1 MLCEM
6 NFFKFI
12 VLIAF
17 IIPFFI
23 STPAKAESVT
33 MSRIITKGYL
43 RCGVHTGLQGFSIPD
58 AKGNWSGID
67 VDFCR
72 AVAAAVLKDA
82 SKVKF
87 IPLSIKD
94 RFVALQKG
102 QVDILSRN
110 STWTISRDTTMGIM
124 FAGVI
129 YYDGQGFIVHK
140 NSGVRRLQDL
150 NGSRICVQDGTTSL
164 INLGDYFRG
173 NGMRY
178 SPLKYSSSDE
188 AIAAYDSGTCIAFT
202 TDQSQLYAQRSK
214 LKDYRDHTILAKV
227 ISKDPLGPAVR
238 QGDDGWFNVVRWT
251 LFAMII
257 GEELGITSKNI
268 RLVKKN
274 SKDPRIHRML
284 GLYNNSTGGGLG
296 LDGGWAYRILEQV
309 GNYGE
314 IFERNLGKK
323 SSLKVSRGLNELWSR
338 GGIQYAPPP
347 R

>member
-1 MLCEM
+1 M
-6 NFFKFI
+6 NFSKFI
-12 VLIAF
+12 IVIAS
-17 IIPFFI
+17 IITIFI
-23 STPAKAESVT
+23 SSQAKAESNT
-33 MSRIITKGYL
+33 MSNILTKGYL

-58 AKGNWSGID
+58 SQGNWSGLD

-87 IPLSIKD
+87 VPLSIKD
-94 RFVALQKG
+94 RFTALQKG

-129 YYDGQGFIVHK
+129 YYDGQGFIVRK

-150 NGSRICVQDGTTSL
+150 NGARICVQDGTTSL

-178 SPLKYSSSDE
+178 APLKYYSSDE

-202 TDQSQLYAQRSK
+202 TDQSQLYAQRDK
-214 LKDYRDHTILAKV
+214 LKDYRDHIILAKV

-238 QGDDGWFNVVRWT
+238 QGDDGWFNIVRWT

-257 GEELGITSKNI
+257 GEELDINSKNI

-274 SKDPRIHRML
+274 SKDPRVHRLL
-284 GLYNNSTGGGLG
+284 GLYNNTTGSGLG
-296 LDGGWAYRILEQV
+296 LDGGWAYRIIEQV

-314 IFERNLGKK
+314 IFERNLGQQSKLNMK
-323 SSLKVSRGLNELWSR
+323 RGLNELWSR
-338 GGIQYAPPP
+338 GGIQYAPPS